1 MSASTSRTLP
11 PEIAESVSVMAL
23 IERGK
28 AEGQIAG
35 DDVRRAFEA
44 DQIPATQWKNVLRS
58 LNQILEEEGVTLMVS
73 AAEPKRTRKS
83 VAAKSPAKRT
93 ATRTVAAKTVTT
105 RKATATTAAPAA
117 PTAAAAADSAEEA
130 ATAKKAAAKKT
141 TAAAKKATAKK
152 TVAKKTAAK
161 KTTAKKDDV
170 ELLDEEVLEDTK
182 VADEPEGTENAGFV
196 LSDEDEDD
204 APAQQVAAAGATAD
218 PVKDYLKQ
226 IGKVPLLN
234 AEQEVE
240 LAKRIEAGLFAE
252 DKLANSDKLAPKL
265 KRELEIIAEDGRR
278 AKNHLLEANLRLV
291 VSLAKRYTGRGMLF
305 LDLIQEGNLGL
316 IRAVEKFDYTKGYK
330 FSTYATWWIRQAIT
344 RAMAD
349 QARTIRIPVHMVEV
363 INKLAR
369 VQRQMLQDLGRE
381 PTPEELAKELDM
393 TPEKVIEVQ
402 KYGREPISLHTP
414 LGEDGDSEFGDLIE
428 DSEAV
433 VPADAVSFTLLQEQ
447 LHSVLDTLS
456 EREAGVV
463 SMRFGL
469 TDGQPKTLD
478 EIGKVYGVTRE
489 RIRQIESKTM
499 SKLRHPSRSQV
510 LRDYLD

>member
-93 ATRTVAAKTVTT
+93 ATKTVAAKTVTT
-105 RKATATTAAPAA
+105 RKATATSPTAPAA
-117 PTAAAAADSAEEA
+117 PAVEDPTDEA
-130 ATAKKAAAKKT
+130 ATEKKAAAKKT
-141 TAAAKKATAKK
+141 AVKKATAKK
-152 TVAKKTAAK
+152 AAPAKKTAAK
-161 KTTAKKDDV
+161 KTAGKKDDAELV
-170 ELLDEEVLEDTK
+170 EDEVLEETPK
-182 VADEPEGTENAGFV
+182 AGDEPEGTESAGFV

-252 DKLANSDKLAPKL
+252 DKLANADKLAPKL

>member
-11 PEIAESVSVMAL
+11 PEIAESESVMAL

-28 AEGQIAG
+28 ADGQIAG

-44 DQIPATQWKNVLRS
+44 DQIPPTQWKNVLRS
-58 LNQILEEEGVTLMVS
+58 LNQILDEEGVTLMVS
-73 AAEPKRTRKS
+73 AAEAPKRTRKS

-93 ATRTVAAKTVTT
+93 ATKTVAAKT
-105 RKATATTAAPAA
+105 ATVKKTTTAAPASVADPSAGESESA
-117 PTAAAAADSAEEA
+117 P
-130 ATAKKAAAKKT
+130 AKKAAAKKT
-141 TAAAKKATAKK
+141 TAKKAVAKKTTAKKATAKK
-152 TVAKKTAAK
+152 TAG
-161 KTTAKKDDV
+161 KKDVD
-170 ELLDEEVLEDTK
+170 ELLDEDVVEETPTPGKD
-182 VADEPEGTENAGFV
+182 APEAAEGAESAGFV
-196 LSDEDEDD
+196 LSDDDEDD

>member
-93 ATRTVAAKTVTT
+93 ATKTVAAKTVTAK
-105 RKATATTAAPAA
+105 KATATATPAAPSAEPAVEDEAAPAKK
-117 PTAAAAADSAEEA
+117 AAAKKT
-130 ATAKKAAAKKT
+130 TAKKAAAKKT
-141 TAAAKKATAKK
+141 TAAT
-152 TVAKKTAAK
+152 KKTAAK
-161 KTTAKKDDV
+161 KTSGKKDDAELV
-170 ELLDEEVLEDTK
+170 EEEVLEDAPK
-182 VADEPEGTENAGFV
+182 GDEPEGTESAGFV

-252 DKLANSDKLAPKL
+252 DKLANADKLAPKL

>member
-11 PEIAESVSVMAL
+11 PEIAESESVMAL

-73 AAEPKRTRKS
+73 AAESPKRTRKS
-83 VAAKSPAKRT
+83 VAAKSPVKRT
-93 ATRTVAAKTVTT
+93 ATKTVAAKTATAK
-105 RKATATTAAPAA
+105 KATATATTVTGAAEASVEDTEAAP
-117 PTAAAAADSAEEA
+117 
-130 ATAKKAAAKKT
+130 KKAAAKKT
-141 TAAAKKATAKK
+141 VAKKAT
-152 TVAKKTAAK
+152 AKKTAAK
-161 KTTAKKDDV
+161 KTTAKKAGKKDD
-170 ELLDEEVLEDTK
+170 ELLEGEESEETPATGK
-182 VADEPEGTENAGFV
+182 AGEEEEEGGEAKGFV
-196 LSDEDEDD
+196 LSDDDEDD
-204 APAQQVAAAGATAD
+204 APAQQVAVAGATAD

-252 DKLANSDKLAPKL
+252 DKLANADKLAPKL